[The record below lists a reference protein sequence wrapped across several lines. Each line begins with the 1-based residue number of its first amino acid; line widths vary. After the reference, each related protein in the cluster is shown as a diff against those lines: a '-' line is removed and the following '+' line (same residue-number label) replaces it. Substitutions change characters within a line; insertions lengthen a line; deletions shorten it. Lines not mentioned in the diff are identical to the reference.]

1 MQSKELVTL
10 KKLPHKPSAGYTIDR
25 FEKRLDWCREANG
38 RAEARARAQQ
48 TTNSATQLYFCVK
61 FLNIIKLFLD
71 TPVQDK
77 HEDFIKISD
86 S

>member
-1 MQSKELVTL
+1 M
-10 KKLPHKPSAGYTIDR
+10 
-25 FEKRLDWCREANG
+25 RLDSLFYK
-38 RAEARARAQQ
+38 QQ
-48 TTNSATQLYFCVK
+48 TTNSAMQLYSVLN
-61 FLNIIKLFLD
+61 FLISIKKILD